1 MQTLVFIK
9 GNVPSSKNSK
19 VNGKWFSKT
28 VTNYLRSHG
37 IKSFSSRRKVVE
49 GYKTRP
55 ITFPVQE
62 LKELFKDAEYPVEVG
77 FLLFRDSDKR
87 KFDFNNISQI
97 IFDLLTA
104 FDIIPDDSTEY
115 VVARCLYH
123 DTQGKRQFY
132 IYDKND
138 PGVYLKIM
146 PYEKPAEG
154 IL

>member
-1 MQTLVFIK
+1 MQTLVFIEK
-9 GNVPSSKNSK
+9 NVPSSKNSR

-28 VTNYLRSHG
+28 VVQYLKHHG
-37 IKSFSSRRKVVE
+37 IKSFSSRKKTVE

-62 LKELFKDAEYPVEVG
+62 LKELFKDVEYPVEIG
-77 FLLFRDSDKR
+77 FLLLRDSKR
-87 KFDFNNISQI
+87 KFDFNNVNQLIM
-97 IFDLLTA
+97 DLLTA

-132 IYDKND
+132 IYDKYN
-138 PGVYLKIM
+138 PGVYLKII
-146 PYEKPAEG
+146 PYEKITEG